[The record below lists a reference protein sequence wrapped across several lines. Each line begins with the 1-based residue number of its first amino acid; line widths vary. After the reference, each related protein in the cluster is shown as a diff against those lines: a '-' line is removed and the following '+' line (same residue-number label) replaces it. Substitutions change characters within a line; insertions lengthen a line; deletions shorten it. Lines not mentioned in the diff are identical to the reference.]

1 MTLWRAG
8 AGGDRVHF
16 HDEALDLAVLVFT
29 EADRIFAEVALTG
42 LGRPDPFR
50 QVLGPF
56 AHLAAVADAVTG
68 YLIRVEA
75 EEDDGVITVR
85 QVPDADL
92 PPPPAVPA
100 ARLFSAEMMSPRL
113 AADLL
118 WEAQQLLDTG
128 EDPAAGVA
136 MLEAAYRG
144 ERYDAQTLD
153 AYRAQCSLDLLAAV
167 SDPGAAAPP
176 ARSVTLPEA
185 LDPVPVVSA
194 ALVGAPAPVVPDPV
208 VSPPD
213 QLKPISTQPR
223 LNTLA
228 VPPVPSVGT
237 GHVTNMP
244 RAAVPRTSPFVPI
257 DWSTL
262 PVHIVEERLSQELSL
277 LRASWRGRAM
287 APA

>member
-8 AGGDRVHF
+8 ASGDRVHF
-16 HDEALDLAVLVFT
+16 HDEVLDLAVLVFT
-29 EADRIFAEVALTG
+29 EADRIYAEVALTG
-42 LGRPDPFR
+42 LGRPEPFR

-75 EEDDGVITVR
+75 EDDDGVITVR

-92 PPPPAVPA
+92 PRSPAVPA

-113 AADLL
+113 AADLM

-128 EDPAAGVA
+128 EDPAAGLA

-167 SDPGAAAPP
+167 TETASGPEPMEPGPEQEAVVPAHVEAAAMVSVPERVPEPP
-176 ARSVTLPEA
+176 T
-185 LDPVPVVSA
+185 
-194 ALVGAPAPVVPDPV
+194 
-208 VSPPD
+208 
-213 QLKPISTQPR
+213 QLRPIATQPR
-223 LNTLA
+223 LATLA
-228 VPPVPSVGT
+228 VPTVPSVGT

-287 APA
+287 ARA

>member
-16 HDEALDLAVLVFT
+16 HDEVLDLAVLVFT
-29 EADRIFAEVALTG
+29 EAERIYAEVALTG
-42 LGRPDPFR
+42 LGRPEPFR

-75 EEDDGVITVR
+75 EDDYGVITVR

-92 PPPPAVPA
+92 PQPPAVPA

-113 AADLL
+113 AADLM

-128 EDPAAGVA
+128 EDPAAGLA

-144 ERYDAQTLD
+144 ERYDAQDLD
-153 AYRAQCSLDLLAAV
+153 AYRAQCSLDLLAAITAAETG
-167 SDPGAAAPP
+167 SEPGRAEAQPQPVESAP
-176 ARSVTLPEA
+176 TE
-185 LDPVPVVSA
+185 
-194 ALVGAPAPVVPDPV
+194 PVVPVTTAGPAAT
-208 VSPPD
+208 PPT
-213 QLKPISTQPR
+213 QLRPIATQPR
-223 LNTLA
+223 LDTLA
-228 VPPVPSVGT
+228 VPAVPSVGT

-262 PVHIVEERLSQELSL
+262 PVHIVEERLSRELSL
-277 LRASWRGRAM
+277 LRASWRGRA
-287 APA
+287 AARA